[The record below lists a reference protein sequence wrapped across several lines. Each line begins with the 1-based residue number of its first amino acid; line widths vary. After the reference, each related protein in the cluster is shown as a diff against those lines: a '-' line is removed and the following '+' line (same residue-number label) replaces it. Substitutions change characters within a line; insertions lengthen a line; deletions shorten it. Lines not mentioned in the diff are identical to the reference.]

1 MYLRF
6 VCFQGVFEIA
16 MRGVALRQSFLVMLD
31 TEKALQPP
39 HLQYHSGWMNRSN
52 QLYRPRP

>member
-39 HLQYHSGWMNRSN
+39 HLSGSYSVP
-52 QLYRPRP
+52 QDKPE